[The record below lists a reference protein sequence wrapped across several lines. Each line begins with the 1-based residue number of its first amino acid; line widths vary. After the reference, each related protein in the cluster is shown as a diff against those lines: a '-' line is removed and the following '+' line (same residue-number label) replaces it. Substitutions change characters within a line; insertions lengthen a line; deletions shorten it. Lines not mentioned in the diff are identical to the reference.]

1 MTNKVNNIN
10 SKIGL
15 KVKLLRTKLKLS
27 QEELAER
34 AELSKN
40 SIGAIERGT
49 SSPTIETLYRIAKA
63 LKVSLPELVDTANLS
78 YKKERKI

>member
-10 SKIGL
+10 NKIGL
-15 KVKLLRTKLKLS
+15 KIKLLRTKLKLS

-49 SSPTIETLYRIAKA
+49 SSPTIETLDRVAKA
-63 LKVSLPELVDTANLS
+63 LEVSLPELVDTSRIDL
-78 YKKERKI
+78 

>member
-63 LKVSLPELVDTANLS
+63 LKVSLPELVDTA
-78 YKKERKI
+78 KIEL

>member
-1 MTNKVNNIN
+1 MTSKDNNIN

-40 SIGAIERGT
+40 FVGAIERGT
-49 SSPTIETLYRIAKA
+49 SSPTIETLDRVAKA
-63 LKVSLPELVDTANLS
+63 LEVSLPELVDTSRIDL
-78 YKKERKI
+78 

>member
-1 MTNKVNNIN
+1 MTSKDNNIN

-40 SIGAIERGT
+40 FVGAIERGT

-63 LKVSLPELVDTANLS
+63 LEVSLPELVDTA
-78 YKKERKI
+78 KIEL

>member
-1 MTNKVNNIN
+1 MTSKDNNIN

-40 SIGAIERGT
+40 FVGAIERGT

-63 LKVSLPELVDTANLS
+63 LKVSLPELVDTA
-78 YKKERKI
+78 KIEL